1 MFDEA
6 VAAQKADSKPPPPDV
21 KPGEGVD
28 HTPVT
33 RSPQNQ
39 TIVIKAT
46 VDPGLGAKRVLLSFS
61 ADGADDFVE
70 REMKEDPP
78 GSGFW
83 VAEIP
88 ASATQGAVVNYYI
101 EAYGENDKLLGSKG
115 TDQRTLKIAMTGPGG
130 QPGKPE
136 EAAQRGRGRG
146 AELLLRDRCRQRLR
160 LGDG

>member
-1 MFDEA
+1 
-6 VAAQKADSKPPPPDV
+6 V
-21 KPGEGVD
+21 KPGEGVE

-33 RSPQNQ
+33 RSPRTSHRHQG
-39 TIVIKAT
+39 
-46 VDPGLGAKRVLLSFS
+46 DGRSGLGAKKVLLSFS

-101 EAYGENDKLLGSKG
+101 EAYGEGDKLLGPRDGSA
-115 TDQRTLKIAMTGPGG
+115 DAEDRDDWAVAWASRRSREGG
-130 QPGKPE
+130 GDLRRRRASSSGSAW
-136 EAAQRGRGRG
+136 AAASGGRR
-146 AELLLRDRCRQRLR
+146 ATAR
-160 LGDG
+160 